1 MSALDFELIDIPIE
15 FKTIRPEDFG
25 SDLYES
31 TFTTIKPNK
40 KGFISD
46 ELLPILNKEFD
57 LGNTLVINAGVGQG
71 KSTAIIDKIVDYTK
85 SVDYIVIIAVPYNS
99 LIEQYEKDCLKR
111 NISANEI
118 FNIQEIKKY
127 NFLNKQGL
135 NDSLDNAD
143 SSKISDFKVH
153 IITINAL
160 LGNPGDD
167 AILPASERTKYF
179 NELTFFCNQN
189 NKKLV
194 VVFDEIHDGIQN
206 FRGEYIYKLWGFQ
219 GIIFKIFI
227 ISATFNE
234 ASKEVIKYL
243 SEFTER
249 KISIVE
255 SERIRNLNKQSK
267 LNLIFNDYKA
277 LSNNSY
283 LKKLTK
289 DLIAEKKAF
298 DIILYSKKQ
307 TKQLLKP
314 NGLLYSVRNELNL
327 CYRDVFDSSK
337 KTGKK
342 YNGDFINIGTNFTTG
357 VNILKEDH
365 SLIIVLPK
373 RLQSVYINNKGVFSS
388 GISALIQTLARQ
400 RIVGEIYIVMPTPY
414 KIKEETLPYS
424 QKVINDITEIFSRY
438 ANEVEVKYSN
448 INRQSELLSKA
459 YNTLENLNITAT
471 YNIDNVDRT
480 GMNIL
485 KYPKKEEFILEK
497 GEKLLTRKFF
507 DGDLATYTF
516 FGAITNQF
524 LNCTLHEIFCDNK
537 IIIED
542 GDLLGAAYEVYRDFA
557 FKTLFEN
564 PEDELDE
571 ALHTYYSEY
580 EIIKNILLYL
590 VNKEIYLNEERADV
604 SSIRHLKRALTYL
617 TITHGSGDS
626 YKGLQNISSLE
637 LGKILSKKYF
647 QSCVKFSDIELF
659 KKENQYYTKT
669 LFDTNYRLP
678 DKTFIEVI
686 HFKKWEEY
694 ISVIEKEI
702 MNHDGVF
709 ILSTSPSNAFRLKFK
724 KEKMLEDLEN
734 MISYNLLVN
743 EEIVSFK
750 DTFSKAEKAN
760 KVETFYNLLVSTF
773 FKKNTAYKQITIA
786 GTRIRF
792 YKNVERI
799 NLKTL
804 NINLLYSTI
813 PEATL

>member
-15 FKTIRPEDFG
+15 FKTVRPEDFG

-31 TFTTIKPNK
+31 TFTTIKPNN
-40 KGFISD
+40 KGYISE
-46 ELLPILNKEFD
+46 ELLPILDREFE
-57 LGNTLVINAGVGQG
+57 LNNTIVINAGVGQG

-85 SVDYIVIIAVPYNS
+85 SDDYIVIIAVPYIS

-111 NISANEI
+111 GINPSEI
-118 FNIQEIKKY
+118 FNIQNTKKY

-135 NDSLDNAD
+135 NDTLITNDNT
-143 SSKISDFKVH
+143 KISDFKIH

-160 LGNPGDD
+160 LGNPGTDTIFQ
-167 AILPASERTKYF
+167 AKERIKYF
-179 NELTFFCNQN
+179 DELMFFCNQN
-189 NKKLV
+189 NKKIV
-194 VVFDEIHDGIQN
+194 VFFDEIHDGIQN
-206 FRGEYIYKLWGFQ
+206 FRVEYIYKLWNFKGL
-219 GIIFKIFI
+219 IFKIFI
-227 ISATFNE
+227 VSATFNE

-289 DLIAEKKAF
+289 ELIDEKKSF

-314 NGLLYSVRNELNL
+314 NGLLYSIRNETNL
-327 CYRDVFDSSK
+327 CYRDDFDFSK
-337 KTGKK
+337 KTNKK
-342 YNGDFINIGTNFTTG
+342 YDADLINIGTNFTTG
-357 VNILKEDH
+357 VNIIKENH
-365 SLIIVLPK
+365 TLIVVLPK
-373 RLQSVYINNKGVFSS
+373 RLQNAYINNKGVFSS
-388 GISALIQTLARQ
+388 GVNALIQTMARQ

-414 KIKEETLPYS
+414 KIKQDTLPYS
-424 QKVINDITEIFSRY
+424 QKVNDYIIETFSKY
-438 ANEVEVKYSN
+438 ANDVEVSYSN
-448 INRQSELLSKA
+448 INHQSELLSKA
-459 YNTLENLNITAT
+459 YDRLEMLNIKAT
-471 YNIDNVDRT
+471 YNIDSVDRT

-485 KYPKKEEFILEK
+485 KYPKKEEFILEN
-497 GEKLLTRKFF
+497 GEKFLTRKFF

-516 FGAITNQF
+516 FAAITNQF
-524 LNCTLHEIFCDNK
+524 LNCTLHEIFSDNK

-542 GDLLGAAYEVYRDFA
+542 GNLLDAAYEIYRDFA

-571 ALHTYYSEY
+571 AFHTYYSEY

-590 VNKEIYLNEERADV
+590 VNKEIYLNEDRADISNV
-604 SSIRHLKRALTYL
+604 RHLKRALTYL
-617 TITHGSGDS
+617 TITHGSQDS
-626 YKGLQNISSLE
+626 YQELQNLTSLE

-647 QSCVKFSDIELF
+647 QSCVKFSDIKLF
-659 KKENQYYTKT
+659 KKETDYYTKT
-669 LFDTNYRLP
+669 LYDTNYKLP
-678 DKTFIEVI
+678 EQTFIEII

-702 MNHDGVF
+702 KKHNGVF
-709 ILSTSPSNAFRLKFK
+709 VLSTSPSNAFRSKFK

-773 FKKNTAYKQITIA
+773 FKKNTTYKQITIA

-792 YKNVERI
+792 YKDVERI
-799 NLKTL
+799 NLKTS
-804 NINLLYSTI
+804 NINLLHSRI